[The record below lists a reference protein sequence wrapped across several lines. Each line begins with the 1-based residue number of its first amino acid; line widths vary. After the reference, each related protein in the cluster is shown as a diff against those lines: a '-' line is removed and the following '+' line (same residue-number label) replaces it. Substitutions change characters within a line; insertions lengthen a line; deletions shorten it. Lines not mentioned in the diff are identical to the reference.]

1 MKNNNVN
8 NKKSHRIVP
17 IFSSF
22 YFRDLLLDAM
32 PTVEEADEV
41 VTFIKTLNNKWNLEK
56 VYSQTYTD
64 RNKYM

>member
-1 MKNNNVN
+1 MLI
-8 NKKSHRIVP
+8 SLTAY
-17 IFSSF
+17 FLFLSFF

-41 VTFIKTLNNKWNLEK
+41 VTFIKTLNNKWNLER